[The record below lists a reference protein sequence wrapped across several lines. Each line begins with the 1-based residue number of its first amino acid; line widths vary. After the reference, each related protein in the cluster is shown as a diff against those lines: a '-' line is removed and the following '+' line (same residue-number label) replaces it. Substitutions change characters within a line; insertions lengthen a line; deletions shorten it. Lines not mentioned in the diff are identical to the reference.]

1 MTTQRFLVYA
11 LTEFD
16 GVLTQ
21 AFDKL
26 EEVQAYLKVNSWVL
40 GPDNDDDSYVVL
52 FERVSDDWYQS

>member
-1 MTTQRFLVYA
+1 MTTKRFLVYA

-16 GVLTQ
+16 GVFTE

-26 EEVQAYLKVNSWVL
+26 EEVQAYLKVNGWVL

-52 FERVSDDWYQS
+52 FERVSDDWYQ